1 MSMNGMH
8 KRVVGHG
15 ARTFGVAVVSGC
27 VALLSAGDGA
37 ALVDYRRNWPVLLV
51 SLVLAIVRAI
61 SDLRGESRKSA
72 VDRDLMR
79 EAVRRHR
86 EEQR

>member
-1 MSMNGMH
+1 MSMNGLH
-8 KRVVGHG
+8 KRAAGHG

-27 VALLSAGDGA
+27 AALLSAGDGS

-61 SDLRGESRKSA
+61 LDLRGDRESRA
-72 VDRDLMR
+72 VGFEVMR
-79 EAVRRHR
+79 KAAQRHK